1 MSDSTLRLKAQADM
15 QALDAWVAKI
25 REARHEVARFKTEV
39 ASVTGATGGNGG
51 SGGAEAAS
59 GSPPPPPPTAQ
70 GAHSAAPAAP
80 PPGEFHVKSYRVNK
94 QGQITSQFYSSGPPP
109 DPDKAWFQQGNE
121 LSAQN
126 MFAQRMAG
134 GAGGPPPPNRANPG
148 LGGVGTGVGRFA
160 SNVASTAMGVALGG
174 SIQGFLFQ
182 SAETYM
188 RLSTVLLQLDTRFQ
202 QAGRSAA
209 GFATS
214 LGYTITQG
222 GAMAA
227 TYGSNLNTFDAGRAR
242 GMASFARVTGQ
253 DAGQMVGLL
262 SHLEQI
268 RPSSIDQQ
276 TRYQRLIGG
285 AHLQG
290 MGRGRL
296 PEYLQTVVGLQ
307 DQMLDTGNRGG
318 DAVAQNF
325 LALPGMMFGP
335 NDPRGQGQRAL
346 AAVQGLA
353 GIGQSHPMR
362 SFLTRALGF
371 GGKGGPSF
379 RETQVA
385 VDKGLLDPGNLGL
398 VLDRFDKMGIG
409 GSADSIFKALHGVK
423 GGMSSDALSKMSE
436 VFADK
441 GKRAEFFAGFGSDG
455 RMKRDAAF
463 MSGLSAA
470 DKKLFE
476 AGGMEGV
483 AGSKVSAGEAM
494 QVRME
499 AMQLELGKS
508 VAEMLDGAR
517 EIAHNLI
524 KSLKD
529 VIGQDLG
536 SLVKDGMGALINL
549 SAAVRDLSAQYNA
562 ATGGGGVSGQ
572 LAGMGQDAG
581 AGWAVTGR
589 YGLRAGI
596 QYGLAHMGLN
606 AAQQGE
612 RGQWMMAIEQYA
624 NGRGPFPGPMP
635 GASSVGGMTDGGGE
649 RP

>member
-25 REARHEVARFKTEV
+25 REARHEVAKFKIEV
-39 ASVTGATGGNGG
+39 QGVTGATGGTGG

-70 GAHSAAPAAP
+70 GAHSAAPASP

-94 QGQITSQFYSSGPPP
+94 KGQITSQFYSSGPPP

-134 GAGGPPPPNRANPG
+134 GPGGPPPPNRATG
-148 LGGVGTGVGRFA
+148 LGGFATGVRQFG

-188 RLSTVLLQLDTRFQ
+188 RLSSVLLQLDTRFQ
-202 QAGRSAA
+202 AAGKSAA

-227 TYGSNLNTFDAGRAR
+227 SYGSNLNTFDRGRAR
-242 GMASFARVTGQ
+242 GMVSFARATGQ
-253 DAGQMVGLL
+253 DAGEMVGLL

-285 AHLQG
+285 AHMQG

-296 PEYLQTVVGLQ
+296 PEYLQSVIGLQ
-307 DQMLDTGNRGG
+307 DQMLNLGGRGG
-318 DAVAQNF
+318 DAVAQNY
-325 LALPGMMFGP
+325 LALPGMMFGAG
-335 NDPRGQGQRAL
+335 DPRGQGQRAL
-346 AAVQGLA
+346 QAVQGLA
-353 GIGQSHPMR
+353 GIGQSQPMR

-441 GKRAEFFAGFGSDG
+441 GKRAEFFAGFGGDG

-463 MSGLSAA
+463 MSGLSAQ

-476 AGGMEGV
+476 AGGMEGI

-494 QVRME
+494 AVRME

-508 VAEMLDGAR
+508 VAEMMDGAR

-529 VIGQDLG
+529 IIGQDLG
-536 SLVKDGMGALINL
+536 AMLKDGMGALVTL
-549 SAAVRDLSAQYNA
+549 SAAVRDLSAQYA
-562 ATGGGGVSGQ
+562 AAGGGGITGG
-572 LAGMGQDAG
+572 LAGLGQDAG
-581 AGWAVTGR
+581 AGWAVAQR
-589 YGLRAGI
+589 YGMAAGV
-596 QYGLAHMGLN
+596 QYGLAHWGVD

-612 RGQWMMAIEQYA
+612 RGQWMMAIEA
-624 NGRGPFPGPMP
+624 FGNGRGPYPGPMP
-635 GASSVGGMTDGGGE
+635 GSSSVGGSGDGE